1 MEKILVLLGFGGL
14 FLGFIFGLMWIY
26 FDFDL
31 FIGLVM
37 GGSFTLTF
45 ITYKFGQKKNKEIN

>member
-45 ITYKFGQKKNKEIN
+45 ITYKFGQKKK